1 MRMVRPTFFQR
12 YGLTILAVVAFC
24 LPMLGV
30 GSMYAIRSNRNDV
43 KSWLP
48 EAYEETKT
56 FKWYWDK
63 FGGDAFVLASW
74 EGCVLGNETLPKVAD
89 EIRRQ
94 DEAAMASGQVRL
106 FRDVMTGE
114 EILNRLIEEYD
125 ISRED
130 ALARLRGS
138 VIGLDNQQTCLLMTI
153 GPEDIEKWDKRRPAK
168 GQTKRPIFHA
178 AVERVYQTGEQFGIS
193 RDKMHMGGPP
203 VDNVA
208 IDIEGERS
216 MIKLAVVCAL
226 IGLMMSWWAMRSWQ
240 LTLIVSTTAI
250 FSAGLS
256 LVIIWISGRP
266 MNAIVMTMPAL
277 VFVGA
282 ASGAIHLANYYRDAL
297 KNGQIAGAADRAL
310 KHAWLPLALATG
322 TTAVGLASLGV
333 SELTPIQMFGIFS
346 GLGVVGSFLV
356 LCTYMPSL
364 LEVWRPPVRQ
374 MSTEPGSFDA
384 IWTSVGNAT
393 GRWIIRHHN
402 LVTVACLVV
411 MAVGTY
417 GITRVETSV
426 KLMRLFSPQA
436 RILQDYAWLEKNLGP
451 LVPVEVVLRMDAKDC
466 NLSLMDQMKVTR
478 SVQRA
483 IEQMPDVGST
493 LAAPT
498 FAPYIPKNSGLG
510 TRATW
515 DVVLNRSR
523 TQLHD
528 YWSHEGDDQ
537 LWRVSA
543 RVAALTDLDY
553 GVFVQNLRDVVDPL
567 LQYYS
572 DRGVKGITATYTG
585 VVPLVYKAQHSM
597 FDGLILG
604 FTGDLI
610 LICIAIIILMRNWSA
625 GPLLMFPS
633 VFPLVFV
640 FGAMGLMGIV
650 VDTGTVMA
658 PAVALGV
665 TVDDAIHFMLWCR
678 RGEDEGMSREDSI
691 MYAYGDC
698 TQAIYQSWAVI
709 GLGISAFAFSAF
721 MPTRR
726 FGILM
731 ITMLTVSSVGNLV
744 FLPAL
749 LQGPAGRWFWRR
761 KEAKGSKSHHPQTH
775 EHVDVADERPT
786 RPRHLV
792 AGDVVRAASSRVEA
806 ASPQSIVPAAVLGH
820 ASLEKSA
827 RKKFR
832 PNAMELE

>member
-1 MRMVRPTFFQR
+1 MVRPTFFQR
-12 YGLTILAVVAFC
+12 NGLKILAVVAFC
-24 LPMLGV
+24 LPMVGV

-56 FKWYWDK
+56 FKWYWSH
-63 FGGDAFVLASW
+63 FGGDAFILASW
-74 EGCVLGNETLPKVAD
+74 DGCVLGDKDLPKVAE

-94 DEAAMASGQVRL
+94 NDALVAAGKVRL

-138 VIGLDNQQTCLLMTI
+138 VVGLNDQQTCLLMTI
-153 GPEDIEKWDKRRPAK
+153 APEDIDKWDKRRPAK
-168 GQTKRPIFHA
+168 GETKRPIFHA
-178 AVERVYQTGEQFGIS
+178 AVERVYQTGERFGIS
-193 RDKMHMGGPP
+193 RDRMHMGGPP

-216 MIKLAVVCAL
+216 MIKLAVVCAV

-240 LTLIVSTTAI
+240 LTLIVSSTAI

-282 ASGAIHLANYYRDAL
+282 ASGAIHLANYYRDSV
-297 KNGQIAGAADRAL
+297 KNGGVAGAADRAL

-322 TTAVGLASLGV
+322 TTAIGLASLGV

-346 GLGVVGSFLV
+346 GLGVVGSFLL

-364 LEVWRPPVRQ
+364 LEVWRPPVRSA
-374 MSTEPGSFDA
+374 STEPGSFDA
-384 IWTSVGNAT
+384 TWTSAGNSI
-393 GRWIIRHHN
+393 GRWIIRRHN
-402 LVTVACLVV
+402 LVAVACLVLMV
-411 MAVGTY
+411 VGVY
-417 GITRVETSV
+417 GIQRVETSV

-436 RILQDYAWLEKNLGP
+436 RILQDYAWLEQNIGP

-466 NLSLMDQMKVTR
+466 PLSLMDQMKVTR
-478 SVQRA
+478 TVQRA

-498 FAPYIPKNSGLG
+498 FAPAIPKNSGEFK
-510 TRATW
+510 TASW
-515 DVVLNRSR
+515 NAVLNRNR

-528 YWSHEGDDQ
+528 YWSQDGPDQ

-553 GVFVQNLRDVVDPL
+553 GVFVEDLRNKVEPL
-567 LQYYS
+567 LQQYR
-572 DRGVKGITATYTG
+572 DRGVPGITATYTG

-610 LICIAIIILMRNWSA
+610 LICIAIIAMMRNWSA
-625 GPLLMFPS
+625 GALLMLPS
-633 VFPLVFV
+633 LFPLVLI
-640 FGAMGLMGIV
+640 FGVMGLLGIV

-658 PAVALGV
+658 PSVALGV

-709 GLGISAFAFSAF
+709 GLGIAAFAFSAF

-731 ITMLTVSSVGNLV
+731 LAMLTVSSVGNLV

-761 KEAKGSKSHHPQTH
+761 KDAKGSKSHHPQSH
-775 EHVDVADERPT
+775 EHIDVAEEHPA

-792 AGDVVRAASSRVEA
+792 GSEVSRAATSRVEVTT
-806 ASPQSIVPAAVLGH
+806 PQPTGPATVLGH
-820 ASLEKSA
+820 ANRERSA
-827 RKKFR
+827 KKVKR
-832 PNAMELE
+832 NAVELE